1 MVAVLSAISVV
12 PISRTPSSK
21 MKFNELQSANRTY
34 VLRYHLI
41 CMTEIPR
48 YLFYLRQ
55 SHATRFSGIS
65 QEKLGKSLLHPQ
77 APSVSYTYASRKNK
91 RSIKIKKIC
100 YILCSLFVFCFT
112 TRPINLNA
120 NITQNAVYEVTRGN
134 FLQSETVKP
143 TL

>member
-41 CMTEIPR
+41 YMTEIPR

-65 QEKLGKSLLHPQ
+65 REKLGKSLLHPQ
-77 APSVSYTYASRKNK
+77 APSVSYTYAAQTLAIECAITSHTMMVQRHVTASRGPCCNRCDQKHNHCDAHQLLY
-91 RSIKIKKIC
+91 KKG
-100 YILCSLFVFCFT
+100 L
-112 TRPINLNA
+112 
-120 NITQNAVYEVTRGN
+120 
-134 FLQSETVKP
+134 
-143 TL
+143 